1 MNLRPTISVIIP
13 AWREGKKLLRLA
25 EIFKDVEGV
34 EVIAALA
41 EGDMETVLP
50 GVDDIVIVRSP
61 AKGRARQ
68 MIEGVRAS
76 SGEFLLFLH
85 ADTLVDPNSLE
96 NVRSALLTQ
105 GVAGGAYRIQIDSE
119 ALRYKAWSAIINLRS
134 RWFKLPYGD
143 QAIFI
148 KRELYDAIDGFEDV
162 PIMEDIRLVS
172 AMKMVGWLVILDDVA
187 VTSARKWEKD
197 GFLYGTLR
205 NWLMLMAHK
214 MGVSPEKLVSWYYK
228 D

>member
-1 MNLRPTISVIIP
+1 M
-13 AWREGKKLLRLA
+13 KLLRLA
-25 EIFKDVEGV
+25 EIFKGVAGV

-41 EGDMETVLP
+41 EGDTETALP
-50 GVDDIVIVRSP
+50 EADNVVIVRSP

-85 ADTLVDPNSLE
+85 ADTVVNPNSLE
-96 NVRSALLTQ
+96 NIRSALLTQ
-105 GVAGGAYRIQIDSE
+105 GVAGGAYRIQIDSK
-119 ALRYKAWSAIINLRS
+119 ALRYKVWSAIINFRS

-148 KRELYDAIDGFEDV
+148 KRELYDAIGGFEDV
-162 PIMEDIRLVS
+162 PIMEDIRLIS
-172 AMKMVGWLVILDDVA
+172 AMKMMGRLVILDNVA

-197 GFLYGTLR
+197 GLLYGTLR
-205 NWLMLMAHK
+205 NWSMLIAHK
-214 MGVSPEKLVSWYYK
+214 MGVSPEKLVSWYYEG
-228 D
+228 